1 MMRRPITVLVLSAI
15 VLLSA
20 ATQAGA
26 GHPLGR
32 CGRGF
37 VLMTIEDTLP
47 LVSEGSPNPVDV
59 LLTSL
64 QGIDKND
71 DDLVCVKDLP
81 DTPGSPSYVRN
92 VVDNTAQTSS

>member
-1 MMRRPITVLVLSAI
+1 MRRSITVLVVSAI
-15 VLLSA
+15 AFVSA
-20 ATQAGA
+20 AAPAGA

-37 VLMTIEDTLP
+37 ELMTIEETLP
-47 LVSEGSPNPVDV
+47 LVSEGSPNPIDV
-59 LLTSL
+59 LLAAL

-92 VVDNTAQTSS
+92 VVDNTAQTPA

>member
-1 MMRRPITVLVLSAI
+1 VHRSITVLILSAI
-15 VLLSA
+15 ALMSA
-20 ATQAGA
+20 AAPAGA
-26 GHPLGR
+26 GHPQGR

-37 VLMTIEDTLP
+37 ELMTVDDTLP

-59 LLTSL
+59 LLAAL
-64 QGIDKND
+64 QAIDKND

-92 VVDNTAQTSS
+92 VVDNTAQTPA